1 MLSLLVG
8 TGARS
13 ATRVERRTGVVVF
26 FGAIF
31 IKSNQ
36 IEQVVNICHQFSS
49 PNQRF

>member
-1 MLSLLVG
+1 LSLLVG

-36 IEQVVNICHQFSS
+36 FEQETVYLVQSKRS
-49 PNQRF
+49 V